1 MKFTEDP
8 RMKAARKSLAFACI
22 FYTVFLILSFVF
34 FYGLGTKPL
43 LFGMPL
49 WAAVGVIIFPALS
62 VVLVIPLVEHF
73 IPDVSL
79 TEDEEEET
87 E

>member
-34 FYGLGTKPL
+34 FYGLGTKPY

-49 WAAVGVIIFPALS
+49 WAAVGVILFPALT
-62 VVLVIPLVEHF
+62 VILAIPLVEYF

-79 TEDEEEET
+79 ADEEEEDT

>member
-1 MKFTEDP
+1 
-8 RMKAARKSLAFACI
+8 MKAARKSLAFACI

-34 FYGLGTKPL
+34 FYGLGAKPY

-62 VVLVIPLVEHF
+62 EILVIPLVEHF
-73 IPDVSL
+73 IPDVPL
-79 TEDEEEET
+79 TEDEEEE

>member
-1 MKFTEDP
+1 MKFNEDP
-8 RMKAARKSLAFACI
+8 RMKAARKSLAFAWI

-34 FYGLGTKPL
+34 FYGLGTEPY

-49 WAAVGVIIFPALS
+49 WAAIGIILFPALS
-62 VVLVIPLVEHF
+62 VILVIPLVERY

-79 TEDEEEET
+79 TDDEEEDKE
-87 E
+87 

>member
-8 RMKAARKSLAFACI
+8 RMKAARKSLAFAFI
-22 FYTVFLILSFVF
+22 FYTIFLAVSLIF
-34 FYGLGTKPL
+34 FYGLGTKPY

-49 WAAVGVIIFPALS
+49 WAAVGVILFPALS
-62 VVLVIPLVEHF
+62 VILVIPLVEHF
-73 IPDVSL
+73 IPDVPL
-79 TEDEEEET
+79 ADDEEEDT

>member
-8 RMKAARKSLAFACI
+8 RMKAARKSLAFAFI
-22 FYTVFLILSFVF
+22 FDTVFLILSFVF
-34 FYGLGTKPL
+34 FYGLGTKPY

-62 VVLVIPLVEHF
+62 VILVIPLVEYF
-73 IPDVSL
+73 IPDVPF
-79 TEDEEEET
+79 TEDEEEEG

>member
-1 MKFTEDP
+1 MKFIEDP
-8 RMKAARKSLAFACI
+8 RMKAARKSLAFAFI
-22 FYTVFLILSFVF
+22 FYTAFLVLSFVF
-34 FYGLGTKPL
+34 IYGFGVEPY

-49 WAAVGVIIFPALS
+49 WAAVGVILFPALS
-62 VVLVIPLVEHF
+62 VILVIPLVEHF

-79 TEDEEEET
+79 TEDEEEEQ